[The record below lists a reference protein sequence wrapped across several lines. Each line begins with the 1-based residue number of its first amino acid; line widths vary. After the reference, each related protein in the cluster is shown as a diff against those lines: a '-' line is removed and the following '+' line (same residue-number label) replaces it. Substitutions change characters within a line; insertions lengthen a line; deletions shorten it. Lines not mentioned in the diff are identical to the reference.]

1 MNKKEL
7 IGETASLLRE
17 NDIRKKVIFPKQTFH
32 ISDDEGNRKD
42 FSVRKTDK
50 SVNYTVD
57 DVKNILS
64 ACVDVIKESIKNG
77 EEITVTGFGTLG
89 LHYRGGRT
97 IGGFDGKLHTMK
109 AHYVPKF
116 WYGKDLR
123 NCAEL
128 YRMSIEDENGDIPEA
143 SNIRRTRSTRKEED
157 K

>member
-7 IGETASLLRE
+7 IGKTAELLRD
-17 NDIRKKVIFPKQTFH
+17 NDVKKYVVYPRQTFH

-50 SVNYTVD
+50 RVNYTIE
-57 DVKNILS
+57 DVRNILS
-64 ACVDVIKESIKNG
+64 ACIDVITDSIKRG
-77 EEITVTGFGTLG
+77 EEVTVTGFGTLG

-123 NCAEL
+123 NSAEL

-143 SNIRRTRSTRKEED
+143 SNIRRTRSNNKEGN